1 MWSRGKWQEEVE
13 SWVKPTST
21 LQRGKKNNPKHS
33 ADTWQHVGGGGC
45 WCRLCCLVTVPK
57 WSRANRNRKKGK
69 KEKLE
74 APLAWSWQT
83 CTGKTKQSNYLS
95 WWLIKTDDSYV
106 IQAFSCEAGSS
117 LTVFMHLVT
126 VSGARVSLS
135 GLLLKGCN
143 TSWWFLFSNLV
154 PHSKSKNESGSLS
167 LWLDAAHSLLF
178 HSGLKTRCL
187 VRGL

>member
-1 MWSRGKWQEEVE
+1 MTERSGELGETEHHSAKR
-13 SWVKPTST
+13 
-21 LQRGKKNNPKHS
+21 KKNPKTLSWHL
-33 ADTWQHVGGGGC
+33 AACVFFLCLLMPTVLPGNHVKVE
-45 WCRLCCLVTVPK
+45 LCK
-57 WSRANRNRKKGK
+57 QKQKKRK

-83 CTGKTKQSNYLS
+83 CTGKTKQSDYLS

-106 IQAFSCEAGSS
+106 IQPFSRETGSS

-143 TSWWFLFSNLV
+143 VVFWVFFPNLV
-154 PHSKSKNESGSLS
+154 LHSKSKNESE
-167 LWLDAAHSLLF
+167 SLLF
-178 HSGLKTRCL
+178 G
-187 VRGL
+187 